1 MRLTLV
7 NIEENAI
14 VDNFLI
20 IVYIFVCGSAFF
32 IEIFCVISNYMSIN
46 KQISLIKSLVS
57 LSSFH
62 C

>member
-20 IVYIFVCGSAFF
+20 IVYIFICGSVFF
-32 IEIFCVISNYMSIN
+32 VEIFSIISNYISIN

>member
-20 IVYIFVCGSAFF
+20 IVYIFVCGSVFF
-32 IEIFCVISNYMSIN
+32 IEIFGVISNYISIN
-46 KQISLIKSLVS
+46 KQISLIKGLVT
-57 LSSFH
+57 LSSLL